1 MFEYRLTAGVHHV
14 WQLSRDGAVL
24 DDELQTLSEVEDA
37 VDDAVDGYCREHGV
51 TVSLVRGGDGRRDV
65 TMTHGAA
72 LSFTWVVVALEC
84 RCEDCG
90 ADTWDETYKVDEVLW
105 ATAGHPSGFL
115 CIGCLEGRLGRAL
128 TPDDFADDERAEQ
141 ARRPTSPRLRQRRE
155 HPRPPRPD
163 ITFHAPIAPVD
174 LRAFNE
180 VGEAYEIVACPECLP
195 WRAEVVTDPQ
205 TNEILVREWHAVE
218 CTLFRELIAD

>member
-24 DDELQTLSEVEDA
+24 NDELQTLSEVEDA
-37 VDDAVDGYCREHGV
+37 VDDAVDSYCREHGV

-105 ATAGHPSGFL
+105 ATAGDPSGFL
-115 CIGCLEGRLGRAL
+115 CIGCLGATGPG
-128 TPDDFADDERAEQ
+128 PDSR
-141 ARRPTSPRLRQRRE
+141 RLRRRRTRRTGPPSDVAPTTTKTRTPATSAARHNLPRTDRVGRPARIQRSR
-155 HPRPPRPD
+155 RG
-163 ITFHAPIAPVD
+163 I
-174 LRAFNE
+174 
-180 VGEAYEIVACPECLP
+180 
-195 WRAEVVTDPQ
+195 
-205 TNEILVREWHAVE
+205 
-218 CTLFRELIAD
+218 